1 MLGDRTGKVART
13 FGLVDIII
21 HSVYS
26 VMFLVD
32 RKGVVEAVKVT
43 GKGILGFRGVGEVL
57 DLAREAFAVEETEN
71 KVEDTT

>member
-1 MLGDRTGKVART
+1 MLGDRTGKVARI

-26 VMFLVD
+26 VMFLVN

-43 GKGILGFRGVGEVL
+43 GKGILSFRGVGMVL
-57 DLAREAFAVEETEN
+57 DHAREAFEVEETEN

>member
-26 VMFLVD
+26 FMFLGD
-32 RKGVVEAVKVT
+32 RKGVVEAVKV
-43 GKGILGFRGVGEVL
+43 
-57 DLAREAFAVEETEN
+57 
-71 KVEDTT
+71 